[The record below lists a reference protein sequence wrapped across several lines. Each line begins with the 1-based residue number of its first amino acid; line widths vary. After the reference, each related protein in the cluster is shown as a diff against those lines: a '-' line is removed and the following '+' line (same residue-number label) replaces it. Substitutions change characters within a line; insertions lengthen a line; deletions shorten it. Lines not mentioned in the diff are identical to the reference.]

1 MNKPPIISFDRIT
14 FSFSKR
20 QVIFKDLSLEL
31 QSGHFYLV
39 KGPSGAGKSTFLR
52 LINRLE
58 EPSRGKILFRGAP
71 LSSYAPPVLRR
82 SILFLQQTPVAIDA
96 SVRDNL
102 LLPFGFKNNCSLS
115 RPDDEHLKGLLD
127 DFLLTGVS
135 LGGNA
140 RNLSVGQLQRL
151 CLIRGLLLSPEILL
165 LDEPTSALDEESS
178 RVVESTAERLCRESG
193 LTVVIVSHRSFTPR
207 RTRPVVLELADE
219 GIRETSWEK
228 KSYK

>member
-1 MNKPPIISFDRIT
+1 M
-14 FSFSKR
+14 
-20 QVIFKDLSLEL
+20 
-31 QSGHFYLV
+31 

-58 EPSRGKILFRGAP
+58 EPSRGKILFRGRP
-71 LSSYAPPVLRR
+71 LSSYTPPELRR
-82 SILFLQQTPVAIDA
+82 SILFLQQTPVVIDA

-127 DFLLTGVS
+127 EFLLKGVS
-135 LGGNA
+135 LEGNA

-193 LTVVIVSHRSFTPR
+193 LTVVIVSHRSLTLSQTTP
-207 RTRPVVLELADE
+207 VFLELANG
-219 GIRETSWEK
+219 GIREISG
-228 KSYK
+228 SDSSFR